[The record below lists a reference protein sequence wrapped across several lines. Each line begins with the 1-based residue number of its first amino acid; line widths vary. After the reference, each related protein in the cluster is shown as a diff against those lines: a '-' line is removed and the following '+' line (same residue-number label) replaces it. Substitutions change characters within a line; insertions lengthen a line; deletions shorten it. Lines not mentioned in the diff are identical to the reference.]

1 VVDRDQK
8 ILDKTMSGINT
19 SLKRVVK
26 KKFEKD
32 PKVFVTPI

>member
-1 VVDRDQK
+1 
-8 ILDKTMSGINT
+8 LDKTLSGIQT

-32 PKVFVTPI
+32 PQVSQSLKKTKKKIEN